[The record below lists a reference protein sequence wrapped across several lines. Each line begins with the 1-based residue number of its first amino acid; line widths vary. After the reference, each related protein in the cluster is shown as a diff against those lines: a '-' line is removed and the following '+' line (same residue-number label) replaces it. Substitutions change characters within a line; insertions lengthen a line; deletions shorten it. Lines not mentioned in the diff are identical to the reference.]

1 MPVKIDHAVLK
12 EAYLRAIPF
21 ADRQL
26 SKFKHSRMATM
37 VSGMDMVNTAIQK
50 TLDQTRPWN
59 QEITPDLFVHLAGVI
74 RSEISNI
81 FSSVDFKTT
90 DQHTSLDDLLE
101 IYPDSNIPTPDAE
114 LERQQKLVE
123 TGKLVKSIILYV
135 SKRHNNLTQMLDL
148 MLVDGISKPQELA
161 NRLGVSVQEV
171 NTMKL
176 QLSRVVK
183 KFKSSA

>member
-1 MPVKIDHAVLK
+1 MPVKIDNAVLK

-26 SKFKHSRMATM
+26 SKFKHSRMAAM
-37 VSGMDMVNTAIQK
+37 VSGMDMVNIAVRK
-50 TLDQTRPWN
+50 TLDQTRPWD
-59 QEITPDLFVHLAGVI
+59 QETTPDLFVHLAGAI
-74 RSEISNI
+74 KSEISNL
-81 FSSVDFKTT
+81 FSSADFKTT
-90 DQHTSLDDLLE
+90 DQHTSLDDLLDT
-101 IYPDSNIPTPDAE
+101 YSDSNIPTPDAE
-114 LERQQKLVE
+114 LERKQQLVE
-123 TGKLVKSIILYV
+123 TGKLVKAIILYV

-148 MLVDGISKPQELA
+148 MLVEGISKPQELA